1 VESLLEYITGEG
13 HYIIKFNALLVAFF
27 FLLTLGF
34 IFAILYLRSVKII
47 RDQKIEKQKEIL
59 ADFITLYLFD
69 ENPPSDIE
77 VERFKKVN
85 ITTPL
90 AEKVAIK
97 VLLVFEENFK
107 GHTNHMIKVLFD
119 LWDLSKIV
127 EADLNSGKWYRV
139 ARGIYVASELNLKRF
154 GAVIEKYLDAEKD
167 EVRQQ
172 AMLYFIQLAANGPLD
187 FLDRI
192 KKPLTLWEQIYI
204 EECLKSNYTGKI
216 PDFAK
221 WLNSEL
227 SSVQVFSIKMIGE
240 YNLFENIPEL
250 IPFLFHSNE
259 NLKVE
264 AISSLGKLGYPDLGK
279 HLKNSFVQETDAIKS
294 FILKSIYKT
303 GSLDD
308 FMVFEK
314 MIEKDDWKSRQVYF
328 KLKQNREKE
337 LSLSWI

>member
-1 VESLLEYITGEG
+1 VKSLLEYITGEG
-13 HYIIKFNALLVAFF
+13 YWILKFNALLAAFF
-27 FLLTLGF
+27 FMLTLGF
-34 IFAILYLRSVKII
+34 IFATLYLRSIKII
-47 RDQKIEKQKEIL
+47 RNQKIEKQKEIL
-59 ADFITLYLFD
+59 SDFITLYLFD
-69 ENPPSDIE
+69 ETPPSEIE
-77 VERFKKVN
+77 VERFKKAN

-119 LWDLSKIV
+119 LWDLSRIV

-154 GAVIEKYLDAEKD
+154 GVVIERYLDAEKD

-192 KKPLTLWEQIYI
+192 QKPLTLWEQIYI
-204 EECLKSNYTGKI
+204 EECLKSNYTGEI
-216 PDFAK
+216 PNFAQ

-227 SSVQVFSIKMIGE
+227 SSVQVFAIKMIGE
-240 YNLFENIPEL
+240 YNLFENIHEL

-259 NLKVE
+259 NIKVE
-264 AISSLGKLGYPDLGK
+264 AIRSLGKLGYPDLGK
-279 HLKNSFVQETDAIKS
+279 HLKDSFVQETDAIKS

-308 FMVFEK
+308 FLAFEK
-314 MIEKDDWKSRQVYF
+314 MIKKEDLQSRQVYF

-337 LSLSWI
+337 LSHSWI